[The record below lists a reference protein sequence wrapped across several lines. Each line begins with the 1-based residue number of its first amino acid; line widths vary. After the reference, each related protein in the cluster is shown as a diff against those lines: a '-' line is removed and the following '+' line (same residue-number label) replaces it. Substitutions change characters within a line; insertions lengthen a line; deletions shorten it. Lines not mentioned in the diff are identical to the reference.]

1 MRSVVC
7 AGGTYS
13 TRGLIARAGGGD
25 EARGRAGGTAGAG
38 GAEGTGVRAG
48 GAEGVDAGAGG
59 AEDEDAGGGGTCGAE
74 GKDGECASGGSSNVV
89 RVVALSTE
97 SGGRGARGWRL

>member
-1 MRSVVC
+1 MQSVVC

-25 EARGRAGGTAGAG
+25 EARGRAGGTAGAE
-38 GAEGTGVRAG
+38 GAGVRAG
-48 GAEGVDAGAGG
+48 GAEGVGAGAGG
-59 AEDEDAGGGGTCGAE
+59 AEDEDTGGGGTCGAE
-74 GKDGECASGGSSNVV
+74 SKGGECASGGSSNVV
-89 RVVALSTE
+89 PVVALSTE